1 MVEFR
6 KKSVV
11 VQDTTLDEMN
21 PDLYDG
27 GSGYVLVGDKVEPK
41 IGLFRFQISEKPNFG
56 DAELKYGTMGFY
68 NLSTSSNSG
77 SNLPH
82 FSLYKMIFENDTAP
96 AEGLQKLAGSQYQGI
111 PPIKKVIGQ
120 YAESAG

>member
-82 FSLYKMIFENDTAP
+82 FSLYKMKSSPDGVNW
-96 AEGLQKLAGSQYQGI
+96 GAGGSI
-111 PPIKKVIGQ
+111 SPIKRGKKITEKIKNASGKV
-120 YAESAG
+120 